1 MPVVKRLLACIL
13 AALIVA
19 GLGAPVVAAAET
31 TSPPK
36 VVFVVGPVGSAKT
49 ARLRA
54 QADEAARIARRY
66 TPDVVRIYSPN
77 ATWSRVKKALQGA
90 SLVIYMG
97 HGNGW
102 PSRYRDSLYPPTQ
115 NGFGL
120 NPVAGGGDSR
130 HQYFGESLVGS
141 EIELAKDA
149 VVLLHHL
156 CYASGNTEPGLPE
169 GTFAQARQRVDNF
182 AAGFIRAGASA
193 VIAEAVTSPAYNV
206 RAILSGSRSIDRIWR
221 NAPTAN
227 GNFLAFASARS
238 PGYVAQMDP
247 ERSRSRF
254 HRSIVLR
261 AGLAARDVLAG
272 GQGSLSARGTT
283 VSEPDEPSLIGTG
296 ITVNEPTVGF
306 TTAGT
311 TVSLRLPYRIKDRD
325 KLPKKIQASVRW
337 DPIDVRPVAL
347 DPAAEQPP
355 AEPEPSASAAP
366 VPTESASSSP
376 PPSIPAPS
384 PSAQPGS
391 AIAGGPA
398 ESAGTPQREQP
409 QPVPVNEPLLPPL
422 PPEAYTLMQPE
433 RLGDVVQPVATAIK
447 KKHLAVPVDL
457 PADPGLY
464 RLTVTLHDAT
474 GVAFDAATQALV
486 PPLLMR
492 VVGEVDGKV
501 LAAPEATLEA
511 GSAVPLSVNVVNLG
525 RAAWGREGLGDAS
538 SPDGGVRAE
547 AARLIGHWV
556 TLNVSKAGAALPPI
570 GTTLPAGL
578 ESGAT
583 TKATLLLTVP
593 DEAGE
598 YLLVLDVLT
607 PDHGSLAAL
616 GVAPTM
622 VRVTV
627 VPQP

>member
-31 TSPPK
+31 KSPPK

-66 TPDVVRIYSPN
+66 TPDVVKIYSPN
-77 ATWSRVKKALQGA
+77 ATWSRVRKALQGA

-102 PSRYRDSLYPPTQ
+102 PSRYRDELYPPTQ

-227 GNFLAFASARS
+227 GNFLAFASSRS

-261 AGLAARDVLAG
+261 EGLAARDVLAG
-272 GQGSLSARGTT
+272 GQGSLSARGTIG
-283 VSEPDEPSLIGTG
+283 SEPDEPSLIGTG
-296 ITVNEPTVGF
+296 IAVNEPTVGF

-311 TVSLRLPYRIKDRD
+311 TVSLRLPYTIKDRD

-366 VPTESASSSP
+366 VPTESASPSP

-391 AIAGGPA
+391 AIAGGPT
-398 ESAGTPQREQP
+398 ERAGTPQREQP

-433 RLGDVVQPVATAIK
+433 RLGDVVQPVATTIK

-457 PADPGLY
+457 PANPGLY

-486 PPLLMR
+486 TPLLMR

-511 GSAVPLSVNVVNLG
+511 GSAVPLAVNVVNLG
-525 RAAWGREGLGDAS
+525 RAAWGRAGLGDAS

-583 TKATLLLTVP
+583 TNATLLLTVP